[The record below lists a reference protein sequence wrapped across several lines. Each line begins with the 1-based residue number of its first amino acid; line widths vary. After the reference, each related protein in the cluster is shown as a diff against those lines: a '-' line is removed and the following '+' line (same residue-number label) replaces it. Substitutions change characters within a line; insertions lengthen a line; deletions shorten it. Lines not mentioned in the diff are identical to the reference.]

1 MKMVI
6 KLLASH
12 FDLTVLTE
20 ILIRIIKRFPSLAVQ
35 KFPLVWGNI
44 QIHPYHTTLQQ
55 PLTETPKTVHS

>member
-20 ILIRIIKRFPSLAVQ
+20 ILIHIIKRFPSLAVQ
-35 KFPLVWGNI
+35 KSGEMFRPILI
-44 QIHPYHTTLQQ
+44 AQHFSSH
-55 PLTETPKTVHS
+55 